1 MAELGIL
8 LEARAMH
15 TGRSARNHLLALA
28 QTNGVSRRRVDELID
43 MAGLSDVAG
52 KRVGGFSLGMGQRL
66 GIASALLG
74 DPRVVVLDEPV
85 NGLDPEGVLWVR
97 TLLQGLAADGHTVFV
112 SSHLMSEM
120 ALTAA
125 RLVVIGRGRLIADT
139 TVEEFVARAGASAV
153 TVRTPQAPRLRE
165 LLLGP
170 GITVTSD
177 QSGALHVR
185 GLTAEQIG
193 AAAWQ
198 ARLPVFELTTQ
209 HASLE
214 EAFMQLTD
222 DSVDFRSSAAAEAV
236 AAR

>member
-15 TGRSARNHLLALA
+15 AGRPARHHLLALA
-28 QTNGVSRRRVDELID
+28 QASGAGRRRVGELIGL
-43 MAGLSDVAG
+43 AGLGEVAG
-52 KRVGGFSLGMGQRL
+52 KRAGGFSLGMGQRL
-66 GIASALLG
+66 GIAAALLG

-85 NGLDPEGVLWVR
+85 NGLDPEGVLWAR
-97 TLLQGLAADGHTVFV
+97 SLLKGLAAGGRTVLV

-125 RLVVIGRGRLIADT
+125 RLVVIGRGRLVADT
-139 TVEEFVARAGASAV
+139 TVEEFVARAGGSAV
-153 TVRTPQAPRLRE
+153 TVRTPQAARLRE

-170 GITVTSD
+170 GITVTSG
-177 QSGALHVR
+177 QSGVLQVR
-185 GLTAEQIG
+185 GLTAQRIG

-198 ARLPVFELTTQ
+198 ARLPVFELATR

-214 EAFMQLTD
+214 KAFMQLTG
-222 DSVDFRSSAAAEAV
+222 DSVGFRSCAAAGAV